1 MRRVVTEKS
10 DKPALDTWLVPPP
23 YIYNAD
29 MDVSGFEAEVFADWP
44 DTVESTGRITAA
56 EETVVFKQLHYC
68 AHMLRTLYLK
78 AEQRLTP
85 KTKKQ
90 YSTWT
95 QRYHLVRSRLTEA
108 NLGLVYEMIGRN
120 RFTNLE
126 HDDLRGEGMM
136 ALLRAVDT
144 FDPWRG
150 YRFSTYGCNAII
162 RAFSRAA
169 GKTAKRTAVVNA
181 PFDPEFEEVDL
192 QAVKHKDDQ
201 KFLAERLNIVL
212 DDNTADLTDT
222 ERFVIG
228 KRFPMEF
235 GIKKKTLES
244 LGREMNVSKERIRQ
258 IQIAAVTKIRSALE
272 ADTALQF

>member
-10 DKPALDTWLVPPP
+10 EKSALENWLVPPP
-23 YIYNAD
+23 YIYNSE
-29 MDVSGFEAEVFADWP
+29 MDESGFEAEIFASWP

-56 EETVVFKQLHYC
+56 EETVVFKQLHYS

-78 AEQRLTP
+78 AEKRLTS
-85 KTKKQ
+85 KSKKL

-169 GKTAKRTAVVNA
+169 GKTAKRTSLVNA

-192 QAVKHKDDQ
+192 QAAKHEDEQ
-201 KFLAERLNIVL
+201 KFLTERLNIVL
-212 DDNTADLTDT
+212 DDNTAELTDT

-235 GIKKKTLES
+235 GIKKKTLEA

-272 ADTALQF
+272 ADAALQF

>member
-10 DKPALDTWLVPPP
+10 SKASLENWLIPPP
-23 YIYNAD
+23 YIYNQE
-29 MDVSGFEAEVFADWP
+29 MDQTGFEKELFASWP
-44 DTVESTGRITAA
+44 ASIESTGRITAA
-56 EETVVFKQLHYC
+56 EETTIFKQLHFS

-78 AEQRLTP
+78 ADARLTS
-85 KTKKQ
+85 KTRKL

-95 QRYHLVRSRLTEA
+95 QRYHLVRTRLTEA
-108 NLGLVYEMIGRN
+108 NLGLVYEMISRN
-120 RFTNLE
+120 RFTNIE
-126 HDDLRGEGMM
+126 HDDLRSEGMM

-169 GKTAKRTAVVNA
+169 GKATKRKSIVNA

-192 QAVKHKDDQ
+192 QAAKHEDDQ
-201 KFLAERLNIVL
+201 QFLAERLNLVL
-212 DDNTADLTDT
+212 DCNTAELSDS
-222 ERFVIG
+222 ERFVID

-235 GIKKKTLES
+235 GLKKKTLEA

-258 IQIAAVTKIRSALE
+258 IQIAAVSKIRSALE
-272 ADTALQF
+272 ADFALEF

>member
-29 MDVSGFEAEVFADWP
+29 MEVSGFEAEVFADWP

-78 AEQRLTP
+78 AEKRLTR

-169 GKTAKRTAVVNA
+169 GKTAKRTSVVNA

-192 QAVKHKDDQ
+192 QSVKHKDDQ

-272 ADTALQF
+272 ADAALQF

>member
-1 MRRVVTEKS
+1 MRRIVTEMS
-10 DKPALDTWLVPPP
+10 EKPALNNWLVPPP
-23 YIYNAD
+23 YIFNAE
-29 MDVSGFEAEVFADWP
+29 MDEKGFEQEIFASWP

-56 EETVVFKQLHYC
+56 EETVVFKQLHYS

-78 AEQRLTP
+78 ADKRLTP
-85 KTKKQ
+85 KIRKE

-126 HDDLRGEGMM
+126 RDDLRGEGMM

-169 GKTAKRTAVVNA
+169 GKTAKRTSVVNA

-192 QAVKHKDDQ
+192 QAAKHEDEQ
-201 KFLAERLNIVL
+201 QFLSERLNIVL
-212 DDNTADLTDT
+212 DDNTAELTDT
-222 ERFVIG
+222 ERFVID

-235 GIKKKTLES
+235 GIKKKTLEA

-272 ADTALQF
+272 ADAALQL